1 MFRISRSKES
11 DLYAIVPAHLSLR
24 EEGRQGGGGK
34 EEEEHRVVVLLG
46 LYGAEFA
53 IDAEIPRGEMRAG
66 FSRTDLFN
74 APAALHARV
83 SPAPEVNA
91 RSHRASRICLQNSIC
106 EHRENRR
113 INSIDNTC
121 PRFFPPEGK
130 NDQRDTAKFLI
141 NGGVFRAFCTSR
153 YISDPLCK

>member
-24 EEGRQGGGGK
+24 EEERREGGEGRGK
-34 EEEEHRVVVLLG
+34 EEEGHRVVVLLG

-53 IDAEIPRGEMRAG
+53 IDAKIPRGEMRAG
-66 FSRTDLFN
+66 FSRIDLFN
-74 APAALHARV
+74 ALAALHARV
-83 SPAPEVNA
+83 SQALKVNA

-106 EHRENRR
+106 EHREIRR

-141 NGGVFRAFCTSR
+141 NGRVFRAFL
-153 YISDPLCK
+153 PFEAHK